1 MARITKKYCEG
12 RKSPYQLAWIEQG
25 KRMSRF
31 FETEELR
38 DEFLRLN
45 GFLEKQSFE
54 ALMSLSEST
63 IADIARIESLR
74 GETTFKELWEF
85 WSKNHKAKR
94 VITLWDAC
102 DEYVRDMRENGK
114 ADKEHIRH
122 VRRILE
128 TLVESFGERFVPDI
142 KREELESWLNALQY
156 APVTKKNYRS
166 SLCAAWN
173 WFEKHELVEKNIAK
187 QLDCPDI
194 EMGEIGIFTVE
205 EAEKLLRANEKIDP
219 EVCGLIALGLF
230 AGMRTS
236 EIARVAYDEIT
247 MRQGILTP
255 AEKTKKNRRNYIENL
270 PNNLWAWLERTPKTA
285 FDWCERKWKKRREAA
300 LRRAGLL
307 VNGAQLKKPD
317 KNGKFPKKKLP
328 PHNAMRHSF
337 ASYHVA
343 WKRDFQDTALIMSH
357 KGTDILFKHYR
368 GIATKENAEKY
379 FEIYPS
385 NYKKS
390 LKNNSKISKVI

>member
-1 MARITKKYCEG
+1 MARITKRYCEG
-12 RKSPYQLAWIEQG
+12 RKSPYQIAWIEHG

-31 FETEELR
+31 FESEESR
-38 DEFLRLN
+38 DEFLKTN

-54 ALMSLSEST
+54 ALMSLDKNT

-74 GETTFKELWEF
+74 GKTTFKDLWEF
-85 WSKNHKAKR
+85 WAKNHKAKR

-102 DEYVRDMRENGK
+102 DEYVRDMRENEK

-128 TLVESFGERFVPDI
+128 TLVESFGERFVPEI
-142 KREELESWLNALQY
+142 KREELESWLNALPY

-166 SLCAAWN
+166 TLCAAWN
-173 WFEKHELVEKNIAK
+173 WFEKHEVVEKNIAR

-236 EIARVAYDEIT
+236 AIARVAYDEIT

-270 PNNLWAWLERTPKTA
+270 PDNLWAWLERTPKTA
-285 FDWCERKWKKRREAA
+285 FNWCERKWKKRREAA

-307 VNGAQLKKPD
+307 VNGTQLKTPD

-379 FEIYPS
+379 FDIYPTG
-385 NYKKS
+385 YKKS
-390 LKNNSKISKVI
+390 LKNNSKIAKVI

>member
-1 MARITKKYCEG
+1 MARITKRYCEG
-12 RKSPYQLAWIEQG
+12 RKSPYQIAWIENG

-31 FETEELR
+31 FESEELR
-38 DEFLRLN
+38 DEFLKTN

-54 ALMSLSEST
+54 ALMSLDENT

-74 GETTFKELWEF
+74 GKTTFKDLWEF
-85 WSKNHKAKR
+85 WAKNHKAQR

-102 DEYVRDMRENGK
+102 DEYVRDMRENEK

-128 TLVESFGERFVPDI
+128 TLVESFGERFVPEI
-142 KREELESWLNALQY
+142 KREELESWLNALQF

-166 SLCAAWN
+166 TLCAAWN
-173 WFEKHELVEKNIAK
+173 WFEKHEVVEKNIAR

-236 EIARVAYDEIT
+236 AIARVTYDEIT

-270 PNNLWAWLERTPKTA
+270 PDNLWAWLERTPKTA
-285 FDWCERKWKKRREAA
+285 FNWCERKWKKRRESA
-300 LRRAGLL
+300 LRRAGLD
-307 VNGAQLKKPD
+307 LKGTPLNKPYE
-317 KNGKFPKKKLP
+317 NGKLPQKKIP

-368 GIATKENAEKY
+368 GVATKENAEKY
-379 FEIYPS
+379 FNIYPS
-385 NYKKS
+385 GYKG
-390 LKNNSKISKVI
+390 